1 MLYVSTMV
9 RIGGVMKKGI
19 KITAKIVLMVL
30 FPLFFISVMGIIMA
44 GNNQENTAYKLIEEK
59 LQAVALNV
67 DSLYS
72 VYSEGDYSYEEGVL
86 KKGNKILSEDYDL
99 IDRIKK
105 ETGLEVTLF
114 WGNERAVTTVTDEK
128 GNRVVGTTI
137 DADFAK
143 DILNGQSEEHF
154 TKDITIAGAEY
165 CGYYIPLTQE
175 SGEVI
180 GLLFAGRAK
189 ADVEKDIRNS
199 QFKMA
204 AGMIIIF
211 IITFIIIA
219 ILVQKIIK
227 ALKHTIDRLDD
238 VATGKLDFEIH
249 EKMLKRADEIG
260 EMSNSIQGLIN
271 EFKTILTDLTD
282 SSSELEHFSNEF
294 EASFDT
300 ITENISNINIAVD
313 EVANGATSQA
323 NETMEANNEIAHMG
337 NSIEEAAND
346 IEILNQNSV
355 KMKNYSKSA
364 ENTLN
369 ELVAIS
375 GQTSHAI
382 EEVKEQTNLT
392 NESAQAIQTATD
404 MITSIAAQTNM
415 LSLNASIE
423 AARAGENGKGFAVV
437 ADEIR
442 NLSEQSRNC
451 AEEILAIV
459 SELIRNSNTSVETMN
474 RVSSSVEEQNVKLGN
489 TKDMFISLNTEIASV
504 SNGVD
509 RIRHS
514 MEELERVKDT
524 VMASVEQLAAI
535 AEENAA
541 STEETSA
548 AMTELRNIVK
558 QCHDETQELVK
569 ISTDLNA
576 HTKHF
581 TL

>member
-1 MLYVSTMV
+1 
-9 RIGGVMKKGI
+9 MKKGI
-19 KITAKIVLMVL
+19 KITAKIILMVL
-30 FPLFFISVMGIIMA
+30 FPLVFISATGILMG
-44 GNNQENTAYKLIEEK
+44 GSNQEKTAYKLIEEK
-59 LQAVALNV
+59 LEAVALNV
-67 DSLYS
+67 DSLYD
-72 VYSEGDYSYEEGVL
+72 VYSEGDYSYDEGIL
-86 KKGNKILSEDYDL
+86 KKGDKILSDDYDL
-99 IDRIKK
+99 IDRIKQ
-105 ETGLEVTLF
+105 ESSLEVTLF

-128 GNRVVGTTI
+128 GNRAVGTTI

-143 DILNGQSEEHF
+143 DILSGKSESHF
-154 TKDITIAGAEY
+154 TKDIEIAGADY
-165 CGYYIPLTQE
+165 CGFYIPLTQE
-175 SGEVI
+175 SGEIV
-180 GLLFAGRAK
+180 GLIFTGRAR
-189 ADVEKDIRNS
+189 ADVEKDIKSS
-199 QFKMA
+199 QMKMA
-204 AGMIIIF
+204 SGMILIF
-211 IITFIIIA
+211 IITFIVIA
-219 ILVQKIIK
+219 ILVQKIIN
-227 ALKHTIDRLDD
+227 ALKHTIERLDD
-238 VATGKLDFEIH
+238 VATGKLDFEMH
-249 EKMLKRADEIG
+249 EKMLQRADEIG

-271 EFKTILTDLTD
+271 EFKEILTDLAH

-300 ITENISNINIAVD
+300 ITENISNVNIAID

-323 NETMEANNEIAHMG
+323 HETMEANNEIANMG

-346 IEILNQNSV
+346 IEILNQNSA

-364 ENTLN
+364 EDTLN

-375 GQTSHAI
+375 EQTSRAI

-442 NLSEQSRNC
+442 NLSEQSRDS

-459 SELIRNSNTSVETMN
+459 SELIRNSNTSVETMD
-474 RVSSSVEEQNVKLGN
+474 RVSGSVQEQNVKLGN
-489 TKDMFISLNTEIASV
+489 TKEMFISLNTEISSV
-504 SNGVD
+504 SNGVE

-548 AMTELRNIVK
+548 SMTELRNIVK

-569 ISTDLNA
+569 ISSDLNA

>member
-1 MLYVSTMV
+1 
-9 RIGGVMKKGI
+9 MKKGI
-19 KITAKIVLMVL
+19 KITGKIILMVL
-30 FPLFFISVMGIIMA
+30 FPLFFISIIAIIM
-44 GNNQENTAYKLIEEK
+44 GGSNQEKAAYQLIEEK
-59 LQAVALNV
+59 LEAVAYNV

-72 VYSEGDYSYEEGVL
+72 VYAEGDYSYEDGRLE
-86 KKGNKILSEDYDL
+86 KGGKLLSDDCYL
-99 IDRIKK
+99 IDQIK
-105 ETGLEVTLF
+105 EQSGVEVTLF
-114 WGNERAVTTVTDEK
+114 WGNERAITTVTDEK
-128 GNRVVGTTI
+128 GNRAVGTTI
-137 DADFAK
+137 DADFAT
-143 DILNGQSEEHF
+143 DILSGKSDSHF
-154 TKDITIAGAEY
+154 TQNIEIAGADY
-165 CGYYIPLTQE
+165 CGFYIPLMQE
-175 SGEVI
+175 DGEIV
-180 GLLFAGRAK
+180 GLIFTGRAK
-189 ADVEKDIRNS
+189 ADVEKDIRS
-199 QFKMA
+199 GQVKMA
-204 AGMIIIF
+204 VGMLLVF
-211 IITFIIIA
+211 IIALIVVV

-238 VATGKLDFEIH
+238 VAAGKLDFEMH
-249 EKMLKRADEIG
+249 DKMLARVDEIG

-271 EFKTILTDLTD
+271 EFKTILTNLSD
-282 SSSELEHFSNEF
+282 SSSELDHFSNEF

-323 NETMEANNEIAHMG
+323 NETMEANNEIANMG
-337 NSIEEAAND
+337 NSIEGAVSD
-346 IEILNQNSV
+346 IEILNQNSA
-355 KMKNYSKSA
+355 KMKDYSKSA
-364 ENTLN
+364 EDTLN

-375 GQTSHAI
+375 MQTSHAI

-392 NESAQAIQTATD
+392 NESAQAIQAATD

-442 NLSEQSRNC
+442 NLSEQSRNS

-474 RVSSSVEEQNVKLGN
+474 HVSGSVQEQNAKLGN
-489 TKDMFISLNTEIASV
+489 TKDMFVSLNTEISSV
-504 SNGVD
+504 SSGVE

-514 MEELERVKDT
+514 MEELERMKDT

-558 QCHDETQELVK
+558 QCHDETQELVR
-569 ISTDLNA
+569 ISADLNA

>member
-1 MLYVSTMV
+1 MK
-9 RIGGVMKKGI
+9 KKGI
-19 KITAKIVLMVL
+19 KITAKIMLMVL
-30 FPLFFISVMGIIMA
+30 FPLFFISIVGIIM
-44 GNNQENTAYKLIEEK
+44 GGSNQEKTAYQMIEEK
-59 LQAVALNV
+59 LEAVAYDV

-72 VYSEGDYSYEEGVL
+72 IYAEGDYSYEDGKLE
-86 KKGNKILSEDYDL
+86 KGGKLLSDDCQL
-99 IDRIKK
+99 IDQIKEK
-105 ETGLEVTLF
+105 SGLEVTLF

-128 GNRVVGTTI
+128 GNRAVGTTI

-143 DILNGQSEEHF
+143 DILSGKSDSHF
-154 TKDITIAGAEY
+154 TQDIEIAGADY
-165 CGYYIPLTQE
+165 CGFYIPLTQE
-175 SGEVI
+175 NGEIV
-180 GLLFAGRAK
+180 GLIFTGRAK
-189 ADVEKDIRNS
+189 ADVEKDIRGS
-199 QFKMA
+199 QVKMA
-204 AGMIIIF
+204 AGMMLVF
-211 IITFIIIA
+211 IITIIVVT
-219 ILVQKIIK
+219 ILVQRIIK

-238 VATGKLDFEIH
+238 VAAGKLDFEMH
-249 EKMLKRADEIG
+249 EKMLKRVDEIG

-271 EFKTILTDLTD
+271 EFKGILMDLSD
-282 SSSELEHFSNEF
+282 SSSELGDFSNEF

-300 ITENISNINIAVD
+300 ITENISNINIAVE

-323 NETMEANNEIAHMG
+323 NETMEANNEIANMG
-337 NSIEEAAND
+337 NSIEEAVSD
-346 IEILNQNSV
+346 IDILNENSA
-355 KMKNYSKSA
+355 KMKNYSMSA
-364 ENTLN
+364 EDTLN

-375 GQTSHAI
+375 AQTSRAI

-392 NESAQAIQTATD
+392 NESAQAIQAATD

-442 NLSEQSRNC
+442 NLSEQSRNS

-474 RVSSSVEEQNVKLGN
+474 HVSGSVQEQNAKLGN
-489 TKDMFISLNTEIASV
+489 TKDMFVSLNTEIASV
-504 SNGVD
+504 SSGVE
-509 RIRHS
+509 RIRRS
-514 MEELERVKDT
+514 MENLGQMKDT

-558 QCHDETQELVK
+558 QCHDETQELVR
-569 ISTDLNA
+569 ISADLNA